1 LGKIEAEARQ
11 GVQTNIYG
19 YISEPMFG
27 DTPQDSWNLTAE
39 AALKSTK
46 IKMRFLV
53 NLAQTITNLL
63 PE

>member
-1 LGKIEAEARQ
+1 
-11 GVQTNIYG
+11 VQTNIYG
-19 YISEPMFG
+19 HISEPVFG
-27 DTPQDSWNLTAE
+27 DTPQDSWNLTTD

-53 NLAQTITNLL
+53 NLANTIANLL